1 MDISDDIEYS
11 FESEEIE
18 EQNLKMPTFIK
29 IRLKETD
36 DILLYEAPSNTV
48 LKGTDE
54 AKVVADDNAHYDY
67 LTTGAGNFEF

>member
-54 AKVVADDNAHYDY
+54 AKVVADDNAQYDY
-67 LTTGAGNFEF
+67 LTTGAGNFVF